1 MEEIGMGTSNEPLT
15 VERMF
20 KILKTLVENGEGSR
34 EIMVIER
41 DNACSE
47 VHEVRLD
54 GKDCLWIDT
63 RRRSCV

>member
-1 MEEIGMGTSNEPLT
+1 MGIQNESLT

-34 EIMVIER
+34 EVMVIEQ

-54 GKDCLWIDT
+54 GADSLWMDT
-63 RRRSCV
+63 RRRSEG